1 MIPDAL
7 IRVQVRSIW
16 RKGFQIQAGR
26 SGEKLLNR
34 VAPMNIPIVQQNDQR
49 AGYLTQQMAKKYSY
63 FIALN
68 VIFVELAVQ

>member
-1 MIPDAL
+1 MIPDTL

-34 VAPMNIPIVQQNDQR
+34 VAPMNIPIVQQND
-49 AGYLTQQMAKKYSY
+49 GYLTRQMAKKYSD

-68 VIFVELAVQ
+68 IIFVERAVQ